1 MRIRWWWNWFVRQLD
16 RRWFLLLLLAINF
29 FGSIYGYYWYKN
41 QLAATPVW
49 WLPFVP
55 DSPTAS
61 AAFTLVLLLYLLK
74 RRSPFWEAFAGVTLF
89 KYGIWA
95 VAMIVAGAALSGEP
109 FLESLMWTDWMLMA
123 SHLGMALE
131 GVLYSRFF
139 TFGRKEILLVAGWTL
154 LNDAL
159 DYGMG
164 IHPWLPL
171 SMMGTEPAVAVFT
184 IGLSVISLLLFSLL
198 AFPKRP
204 ERKQEFSL
212 WLNGR

>member
-1 MRIRWWWNWFVRQLD
+1 MRNRWWWEWFVRQLD
-16 RRWFLLLLLAINF
+16 RRRFLLILLAVNF
-29 FGSIYGYYWYKN
+29 LGSIYGYYWYKN
-41 QLAATPVW
+41 QLAATPVY

-61 AAFTLVLLLYLLK
+61 AAFTLVLLLYLIN

-95 VAMIVAGAALSGEP
+95 VAMILAGAALSEKP
-109 FLESLMWTDWMLMA
+109 FLESLVWTDWMLMA

-139 TFGRKEILLVAGWTL
+139 AFGRKEILLVAGWIL
-154 LNDAL
+154 LNDVL
-159 DYGMG
+159 DYGVG

-171 SMMGTEPAVAVFT
+171 SMAGTEPAVALFT
-184 IGLSVISLLLFSLL
+184 LSLSLISLLLFTWLV
-198 AFPKRP
+198 FPARP
-204 ERKQEFSL
+204 ERKEELPL
-212 WLNGR
+212 WFKRT